1 MPPRSANPARPHVV
15 IVGGGFAGLA
25 CARAL
30 GGAEIDEPV
39 DLAPPADPKSRQTD
53 RHESGG

>member
-1 MPPRSANPARPHVV
+1 MPPTPTLPARPHVV